1 MKEQVED
8 IIIEEKE
15 VIIDEVVKA
24 KDLRGK
30 IFVSYAPGRVNLIG
44 EHTDYNM
51 GFVMPCAI
59 DLKTVALGRFTNH
72 EGEISIESLNLREK
86 IRVNFD
92 NIKPTKT
99 WADYILGPIF
109 LLKNK
114 IGNLN
119 GGLEIIIKGNVPL
132 GGGLSSSASCEV
144 AVSSLLNEMFNLKME
159 KIEIVRIS
167 KKAENEFVGVP
178 CGIMDQ
184 MSSVFGKENHAMVID
199 CKTEEIEYIKFPQSW
214 SVVICDSGVKHK
226 LGESEYKKR
235 QNECQQALKIIRER
249 IKNNQIESLRDVDED
264 MLDILKR
271 ENEILWKR
279 AKFVVEENKRVLTAK
294 EAIKKEDKETISKVF
309 IQSHI
314 GLQKEYEVSC
324 EELDKLVEI
333 AYDFKYTIGARMT
346 GAGFGGNTVNIVE
359 KGKEKEFAEFVQEK
373 YKSKTNKKTEIR
385 IVKISDGAKSFQME
399 I

>member
-1 MKEQVED
+1 MNENER
-8 IIIEEKE
+8 E
-15 VIIDEVVKA
+15 IIDEIIKS

-30 IFVSYAPGRVNLIG
+30 IFISSAPGRVNLIG

-59 DLKTVALGRFTNH
+59 NLKTLAIGRFTNY
-72 EGEISIESLNLREK
+72 EREISIESLNLGEK
-86 IRVNFD
+86 IKVNLD
-92 NIKPTKT
+92 NINPTRT

-109 LLKNK
+109 LLKDK
-114 IGNLN
+114 IMNLN
-119 GGLEIIIKGNVPL
+119 MGLDIIIKGNIPL

-144 AVSSLLNEMFNLKME
+144 AISSLLNEMFNLKMR
-159 KIEIVRIS
+159 KIDIVRIS
-167 KKAENEFVGVP
+167 KRAENEFVGVP

-199 CKTEEIEYIKFPQSW
+199 CKTEEIEYVNFPENW
-214 SVVICDSGVKHK
+214 SIVICDSNIKHK

-235 QNECQQALKIIRER
+235 QSECHQALKIIKE
-249 IKNNQIESLRDVDED
+249 KTKENEKIESLRDIDEYK
-264 MLDILKR
+264 LDILKR

-279 AKFVVEENKRVLTAK
+279 AKFVLEENKRVLSAK
-294 EAIKKEDKETISKVF
+294 EAIKKGDKETISKVF
-309 IQSHI
+309 IQSHF

-324 EELDKLVEI
+324 KELDTLVEI
-333 AYDFKYTIGARMT
+333 AYEFKYTIGARMT

-359 KGKEKEFAEFVQEK
+359 KGKENEFAEFVQEK

-385 IVKISDGAKSFQME
+385 TVKISDGAKSFQIEM
-399 I
+399 

>member
-1 MKEQVED
+1 MNMNENER
-8 IIIEEKE
+8 E
-15 VIIDEVVKA
+15 IIDEIIKS

-30 IFVSYAPGRVNLIG
+30 IFISSAPGRVNLIG

-59 DLKTVALGRFTNH
+59 NLKTLAIGQFTNY
-72 EGEISIESLNLREK
+72 EREISIESQNLGEK
-86 IRVNFD
+86 IKVNLD
-92 NIKPTKT
+92 NINPTRT

-109 LLKNK
+109 FLKDK
-114 IGNLN
+114 IKNLN
-119 GGLEIIIKGNVPL
+119 MGLDIIIKGNIPL

-144 AVSSLLNEMFNLKME
+144 AISSLLNEMINLKMR
-159 KIEIVRIS
+159 KIDIVRIS
-167 KKAENEFVGVP
+167 KRAENEFVGVP

-199 CKTEEIEYIKFPQSW
+199 CKTEEIEYVNFPENW
-214 SVVICDSGVKHK
+214 SIVICDSNIKHK

-235 QNECQQALKIIRER
+235 QSECHQALKIIKE
-249 IKNNQIESLRDVDED
+249 KTKENEKIESLRDIDEY

-279 AKFVVEENKRVLTAK
+279 AKFVLEENKRVLTAK
-294 EAIKKEDKETISKVF
+294 EAIKKGDKETISKVF
-309 IQSHI
+309 LQSHL

-324 EELDKLVEI
+324 KELDTLVEI
-333 AYDFKYTIGARMT
+333 AYDFKYIIGARMT
-346 GAGFGGNTVNIVE
+346 GAGFGGNTVNIIE
-359 KGKEKEFAEFVQEK
+359 KGKENEFAEFVQEK

-385 IVKISDGAKSFQME
+385 IVKISDGAKSFQIE
-399 I
+399 IK

>member
-1 MKEQVED
+1 MNENERD
-8 IIIEEKE
+8 
-15 VIIDEVVKA
+15 IIDEIIKS

-30 IFVSYAPGRVNLIG
+30 IFISSAPGRVNLIG

-59 DLKTVALGRFTNH
+59 NLKTLAIGQFTNY
-72 EGEISIESLNLREK
+72 EREISIESLNLGEK
-86 IRVNFD
+86 IKVNLD
-92 NIKPTKT
+92 NINPTRT

-109 LLKNK
+109 FLKDK
-114 IGNLN
+114 IKNLN
-119 GGLEIIIKGNVPL
+119 MGLDIIIKGNIPL

-144 AVSSLLNEMFNLKME
+144 AISSLLNEMLNLKMR
-159 KIEIVRIS
+159 KIDIVRIS
-167 KKAENEFVGVP
+167 KRAENEFVGVP

-235 QNECQQALKIIRER
+235 QNECQQALKIIKER
-249 IKNNQIESLRDVDED
+249 IKNDQIESLRDVDED

-271 ENEILWKR
+271 ESEILWKR

-294 EAIKKEDKETISKVF
+294 EAIKKEDKETIAKVF

-385 IVKISDGAKSFQME
+385 IVKISDGAKSFQIEM
-399 I
+399 

>member
-1 MKEQVED
+1 MNINENERD
-8 IIIEEKE
+8 
-15 VIIDEVVKA
+15 IIDEIVKS

-30 IFVSYAPGRVNLIG
+30 IFISSAPGRVNLIG

-59 DLKTVALGRFTNH
+59 NLKTLAIGRFTNY
-72 EGEISIESLNLREK
+72 EREISIESLNLGEK
-86 IRVNFD
+86 IKVNLD
-92 NIKPTKT
+92 NINPTRT

-109 LLKNK
+109 FLKDK
-114 IGNLN
+114 IKNLN
-119 GGLEIIIKGNVPL
+119 MGLDIIIKGNIPL

-144 AVSSLLNEMFNLKME
+144 AISSLLNEMFNLKME

-199 CKTEEIEYIKFPQSW
+199 CKTEEIEYVKFPENW
-214 SVVICDSGVKHK
+214 SIVICDSNVKHK

-235 QNECQQALKIIRER
+235 QSECQQALKIIKER
-249 IKNNQIESLRDVDED
+249 IKNDQIESLRDVDED

-279 AKFVVEENKRVLTAK
+279 AKFIVEENKRVLTAK
-294 EAIKKEDKETISKVF
+294 EAIKKEDKETIAKVF

-385 IVKISDGAKSFQME
+385 IVKISDGAKSFQIEM
-399 I
+399 

>member
-1 MKEQVED
+1 MNINENERD
-8 IIIEEKE
+8 
-15 VIIDEVVKA
+15 IIDEIIKS

-30 IFVSYAPGRVNLIG
+30 IFISSAPGRVNLIG

-59 DLKTVALGRFTNH
+59 NLKTLAIGRFTNY
-72 EGEISIESLNLREK
+72 EREISIESLNLGEK
-86 IRVNFD
+86 IKVNLD
-92 NIKPTKT
+92 NINPTRT

-109 LLKNK
+109 FLKDK
-114 IGNLN
+114 IKNLN
-119 GGLEIIIKGNVPL
+119 MGLDIIIKGNIPL

-144 AVSSLLNEMFNLKME
+144 AISSLLNEMLNLKMR
-159 KIEIVRIS
+159 KIDIVRIS
-167 KKAENEFVGVP
+167 KRAENEFVGVP

-235 QNECQQALKIIRER
+235 QNECQQALKIIKER
-249 IKNNQIESLRDVDED
+249 IKNDQIESLRDVDED

-271 ENEILWKR
+271 ESEILWKR

-294 EAIKKEDKETISKVF
+294 EAIKKEDKETIAKVF

-359 KGKEKEFAEFVQEK
+359 KGKENEFAEFVQEK

-385 IVKISDGAKSFQME
+385 IVKISDGAKSFQIEM
-399 I
+399 

>member
-1 MKEQVED
+1 MNINENERD
-8 IIIEEKE
+8 
-15 VIIDEVVKA
+15 IIDEIIKS

-30 IFVSYAPGRVNLIG
+30 IFISSASGRVNLIG

-59 DLKTVALGRFTNH
+59 NLKTLAIGRFTNY
-72 EGEISIESLNLREK
+72 EREISIESLNLGEK
-86 IRVNFD
+86 IKVNLD
-92 NIKPTKT
+92 NINPTRT

-109 LLKNK
+109 FLKDK
-114 IGNLN
+114 IKNLN
-119 GGLEIIIKGNVPL
+119 MGLDIIIKGNIPL

-144 AVSSLLNEMFNLKME
+144 AISSLLNEMFNLKME

-199 CKTEEIEYIKFPQSW
+199 CKTEEIEYVKFPENW
-214 SVVICDSGVKHK
+214 SIVICDINVKHK

-235 QNECQQALKIIRER
+235 QSECQQALKIIKER
-249 IKNNQIESLRDVDED
+249 IKNDQIESLRDVDED

-279 AKFVVEENKRVLTAK
+279 AKFIVEENKRVLTAK
-294 EAIKKEDKETISKVF
+294 EAIKKEDKETIAKVF

-385 IVKISDGAKSFQME
+385 IVKISDGAKSFQIEM
-399 I
+399 

>member
-1 MKEQVED
+1 MNINED
-8 IIIEEKE
+8 ERD
-15 VIIDEVVKA
+15 IIDEIIKLR
-24 KDLRGK
+24 DLKGK
-30 IFVSYAPGRVNLIG
+30 IFVSSAPGRVNLIG

-59 DLKTVALGRFTNH
+59 NLKTVAIGRFTNH
-72 EGEISIESLNLREK
+72 KGEISIESLNLGEK
-86 IRVNFD
+86 IKVSFD
-92 NIKPTKT
+92 NINPKRT

-109 LLKNK
+109 LLRDK
-114 IGNLN
+114 ISNLIN
-119 GGLEIIIKGNVPL
+119 TGLDIIIKGNVPL

-144 AVSSLLNEMFNLKME
+144 AISSLLNEMFSLKMG

-167 KKAENEFVGVP
+167 KRAENEFVGVP

-199 CKTEEIEYIKFPQSW
+199 CKTEEIEYIKFPENW
-214 SVVICDSGVKHK
+214 SIVICDSGVKHK
-226 LGESEYKKR
+226 LGESEYKRR
-235 QNECQQALKIIRER
+235 QSECQQALKIIKE
-249 IKNNQIESLRDVDED
+249 KTKGNYQIESLRDIDEY

-294 EAIKKEDKETISKVF
+294 EAIKKGDKETISKTF

-314 GLQKEYEVSC
+314 GLQREYEVSC
-324 EELDKLVEI
+324 EELDTLVET
-333 AYDFKYTIGARMT
+333 AYEFKYTIGARMT
-346 GAGFGGNTVNIVE
+346 GAGFGGNTINIVE
-359 KGKEKEFAEFVQEK
+359 KGKEKEFAEFVKEK
-373 YKSKTNKKTEIR
+373 YKSKTNKKTDIR
-385 IVKISDGAKSFQME
+385 IVKISDGAKSFQVE

>member
-1 MKEQVED
+1 MNMNENERE
-8 IIIEEKE
+8 IIEEITKS
-15 VIIDEVVKA
+15 

-30 IFVSYAPGRVNLIG
+30 IFISSAPGRVNLIG

-59 DLKTVALGRFTNH
+59 NLKTLAIGRFTNY
-72 EGEISIESLNLREK
+72 EREISIESLNLGEK
-86 IRVNFD
+86 IKVNLD
-92 NIKPTKT
+92 NINPTRT

-109 LLKNK
+109 LLKDK
-114 IGNLN
+114 IKNLN
-119 GGLEIIIKGNVPL
+119 MGLDIIIKGNIPL

-144 AVSSLLNEMFNLKME
+144 AISSLLNEMFNLKMR
-159 KIEIVRIS
+159 KIDIVRIS
-167 KKAENEFVGVP
+167 KRAENEFVGVP

-184 MSSVFGKENHAMVID
+184 MSSVFGKENHAMLID
-199 CKTEEIEYIKFPQSW
+199 CKTEEIEYVKFPENW
-214 SVVICDSGVKHK
+214 SIVICDSNVKHK

-235 QNECQQALKIIRER
+235 QSECQQALKIIKE
-249 IKNNQIESLRDVDED
+249 KTKENEKIESLRDIDEY

-279 AKFVVEENKRVLTAK
+279 AKFVLEENKRVLTAK
-294 EAIKKEDKETISKVF
+294 EAIKKGDKETISKVF
-309 IQSHI
+309 LHSHL

-324 EELDKLVEI
+324 KELDTLVEI
-333 AYDFKYTIGARMT
+333 AYDFKYIIGARMT

-359 KGKEKEFAEFVQEK
+359 KGKENEFAEFVQEK

-385 IVKISDGAKSFQME
+385 IVKISDGAKSFQIE
-399 I
+399 IK

>member
-1 MKEQVED
+1 MNINENERD
-8 IIIEEKE
+8 
-15 VIIDEVVKA
+15 IIDEIIKS

-30 IFVSYAPGRVNLIG
+30 IFISSAPGRVNLIG

-59 DLKTVALGRFTNH
+59 NLKTLAIGRFTNY
-72 EGEISIESLNLREK
+72 EREISIESLNLGEK
-86 IRVNFD
+86 IKVNLD
-92 NIKPTKT
+92 NINPTRT

-109 LLKNK
+109 FLKDK
-114 IGNLN
+114 IKNLN
-119 GGLEIIIKGNVPL
+119 MGLDIIIKGNIPL

-144 AVSSLLNEMFNLKME
+144 AISSLLNEMLNLKMR
-159 KIEIVRIS
+159 KIDIVRIS
-167 KKAENEFVGVP
+167 KRAENEFVGVP

-235 QNECQQALKIIRER
+235 QNECQQALKIIKER
-249 IKNNQIESLRDVDED
+249 IKNDQIESLRDVDED

-271 ENEILWKR
+271 ESEILWKR

-294 EAIKKEDKETISKVF
+294 EAIKKEDKETIAKVF

-385 IVKISDGAKSFQME
+385 IVKISDGAKSFQIEM
-399 I
+399 

>member
-1 MKEQVED
+1 MNINENERD
-8 IIIEEKE
+8 
-15 VIIDEVVKA
+15 IIDEIIKS

-30 IFVSYAPGRVNLIG
+30 IFISSAPGRVNLIG

-59 DLKTVALGRFTNH
+59 NLKTLAIGQFTKY
-72 EGEISIESLNLREK
+72 EREISIESLNLGEK
-86 IRVNFD
+86 IKVNLD
-92 NIKPTKT
+92 NINPTRT

-109 LLKNK
+109 FLKDK
-114 IGNLN
+114 IKNLN
-119 GGLEIIIKGNVPL
+119 MGLDIIIKGNIPL

-144 AVSSLLNEMFNLKME
+144 AISSLLNEMLNLKMR
-159 KIEIVRIS
+159 KIDIVRIS
-167 KKAENEFVGVP
+167 KRAENEFVGVP

-235 QNECQQALKIIRER
+235 QNECQQALKIIKER
-249 IKNNQIESLRDVDED
+249 IKNDQIESLRDVDED

-294 EAIKKEDKETISKVF
+294 EAIKKGDKETISKVF
-309 IQSHI
+309 LQSHL
-314 GLQKEYEVSC
+314 GLKKEYEVSC
-324 EELDKLVEI
+324 KELDTLVEI
-333 AYDFKYTIGARMT
+333 AYEFKYTIGARMT

-385 IVKISDGAKSFQME
+385 IVKISDGAKSFQIEM
-399 I
+399 

>member
-1 MKEQVED
+1 MNENERD
-8 IIIEEKE
+8 
-15 VIIDEVVKA
+15 IIDEIIKS

-30 IFVSYAPGRVNLIG
+30 IFISSAPGRVNLIG

-59 DLKTVALGRFTNH
+59 NLKTLAIGQFTNY
-72 EGEISIESLNLREK
+72 EREISIESLNLGEK
-86 IRVNFD
+86 IKVNLD
-92 NIKPTKT
+92 NINPTRT

-109 LLKNK
+109 FLKDK
-114 IGNLN
+114 IKNLN
-119 GGLEIIIKGNVPL
+119 MGLDIIIKGNIPL

-144 AVSSLLNEMFNLKME
+144 AISSLLNEMLNLKMR
-159 KIEIVRIS
+159 KIDIVRIS
-167 KKAENEFVGVP
+167 KRAENEFVGVP

-235 QNECQQALKIIRER
+235 QSECQQALKIIKER
-249 IKNNQIESLRDVDED
+249 IKNDQIESLRDVDED

-271 ENEILWKR
+271 ESEILWKR

-294 EAIKKEDKETISKVF
+294 EAIKKEDKETIAKVF

-385 IVKISDGAKSFQME
+385 IVKISDGAKSFQIE

>member
-1 MKEQVED
+1 MNISKDERD
-8 IIIEEKE
+8 
-15 VIIDEVVKA
+15 IIDEIIKF

-30 IFVSYAPGRVNLIG
+30 IFVSSAPGRVNLIG

-59 DLKTVALGRFTNH
+59 NLKTVAIGRFTNH
-72 EGEISIESLNLREK
+72 EREISIESLNLGEK
-86 IRVNFD
+86 TKVSFD
-92 NIKPTKT
+92 NINPTRT

-114 IGNLN
+114 IGNLDS
-119 GGLEIIIKGNVPL
+119 GLDIIIRGNVPI

-144 AVSSLLNEMFNLKME
+144 AISSLLNEMFNLKMG

-167 KKAENEFVGVP
+167 KRAENEFVGVP

-199 CKTEEIEYIKFPQSW
+199 CKTEEIEYIKFPENW
-214 SVVICDSGVKHK
+214 SIVICDSGVKHK

-235 QNECQQALKIIRER
+235 QSECQQALKIIKER
-249 IKNNQIESLRDVDED
+249 TKENDQIESLRDIDEY

-294 EAIKKEDKETISKVF
+294 EAIKKGDKETISKVF

-324 EELDKLVEI
+324 EELDTLVEI
-333 AYDFKYTIGARMT
+333 AYDFKYTVGARMT
-346 GAGFGGNTVNIVE
+346 GAGFGGNTINIVE
-359 KGKEKEFAEFVQEK
+359 KGREEEFAEFVQEK

-385 IVKISDGAKSFQME
+385 IVKISDGAKSFQLE

>member
-1 MKEQVED
+1 MNINENERD
-8 IIIEEKE
+8 
-15 VIIDEVVKA
+15 IIDEIIKS

-30 IFVSYAPGRVNLIG
+30 IFISSAPGRVNLIG

-59 DLKTVALGRFTNH
+59 NLKTLAIGQFTKY
-72 EGEISIESLNLREK
+72 EREISIESLNLGEK
-86 IRVNFD
+86 IKVNLD
-92 NIKPTKT
+92 NINPTRT

-109 LLKNK
+109 FLKDK
-114 IGNLN
+114 IKNLN
-119 GGLEIIIKGNVPL
+119 MGLDIIIKGNIPL

-144 AVSSLLNEMFNLKME
+144 AISSLLNEMLNLKMR
-159 KIEIVRIS
+159 KIDIVRIS
-167 KKAENEFVGVP
+167 KRAENEFVGVP

-235 QNECQQALKIIRER
+235 QSECQQALKIIKER
-249 IKNNQIESLRDVDED
+249 IKNDQIESLRDVDED

-271 ENEILWKR
+271 ESEILWKR

-294 EAIKKEDKETISKVF
+294 EAIKKEDKETIAKVF

>member
-1 MKEQVED
+1 MNISKDERD
-8 IIIEEKE
+8 
-15 VIIDEVVKA
+15 IIDEIIKF

-30 IFVSYAPGRVNLIG
+30 IFVSSAPGRVNLIG

-59 DLKTVALGRFTNH
+59 NLKTVAIGRFTNH
-72 EGEISIESLNLREK
+72 EREISIESLNLGEK
-86 IRVNFD
+86 TKVSFD
-92 NIKPTKT
+92 NINPTRT

-114 IGNLN
+114 IGNLDS
-119 GGLEIIIKGNVPL
+119 GLDIIIRGNVPI

-144 AVSSLLNEMFNLKME
+144 AISSLLNEMFNLKMG

-167 KKAENEFVGVP
+167 KRAENEFVGVP

-199 CKTEEIEYIKFPQSW
+199 CKTEEIEYIKFPENW
-214 SVVICDSGVKHK
+214 SIVICDSGVKHK

-235 QNECQQALKIIRER
+235 QSECQQALKIIKER
-249 IKNNQIESLRDVDED
+249 TKENDQIESLRDIDEY

-294 EAIKKEDKETISKVF
+294 EAIKKGDKETISKVF

-324 EELDKLVEI
+324 EELDTLVEI
-333 AYDFKYTIGARMT
+333 AYDFKYTVGARMT
-346 GAGFGGNTVNIVE
+346 GAGFGGNTINIVE
-359 KGKEKEFAEFVQEK
+359 KGREEEFAEFLQEK

-385 IVKISDGAKSFQME
+385 IVKISDGAKSFQLE